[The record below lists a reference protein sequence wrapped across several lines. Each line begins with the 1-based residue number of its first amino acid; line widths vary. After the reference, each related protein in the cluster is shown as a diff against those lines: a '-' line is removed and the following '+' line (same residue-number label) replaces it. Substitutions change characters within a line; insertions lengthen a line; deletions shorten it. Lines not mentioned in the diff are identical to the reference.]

1 MADIAQLGIAVDTSQ
16 TKLAARE
23 LENLA
28 AAGAKAEG
36 STKKLGS
43 TSKQAMEQAAAATA
57 KAQQTMER
65 MLAAQERQ
73 EKLMEQMAREMQQ
86 LNQALQGNASA
97 NNAAAQAAQ
106 NAAQALGQESAAAK
120 SAQAAAQGHAQ
131 AATSAAAAS
140 GAMGAQATATGGAL
154 GGMAS
159 KVLATATAVLSLGK
173 IISEMDAWTNMNN
186 RIRLVTEGQEQF
198 ATAQANI
205 ISIAKS
211 TNQPLAETAELYQ
224 RLAMNQKTLGLSGTE
239 LSGIVKT
246 ISQTMVIS
254 GSSAAGGAAAL
265 MQLGQAFNSGVLRG
279 EEFNSVMEQAPGLMQ
294 AIAAGMGKTVGE
306 MRALAEAG
314 KITTDELV
322 KALQKQA
329 ATVDADYGKMSKTV
343 EQSMT
348 NVKTAFTE
356 FVGRADE
363 ATGVSKALSTAIN
376 GVAANI
382 GPLATIAATLVGVG
396 LATWIGSAAAASG
409 GLAVALGGVASASTG
424 LLAAMGPAGWL
435 ILGVGAAATAWQLLG
450 SKASTAGA
458 QMSSAGEQAAA
469 AGNKLVAGIVP
480 AINTAI
486 GAYDKMIAKQ
496 KESMGIAKTPID
508 DAAKALKEADLNL
521 QKLAQQVAR
530 AQQGSGEYVNMG
542 PKQRAAA
549 EKALTD
555 ELEKASKKRG
565 EFAAKEAEYN
575 SNVVA
580 QYVKGKERQ
589 TDASAKLLAIEE
601 AKEKRDKALAAAGY
615 DRARQEQVNSAYRVE
630 LAKIEESSSKK
641 AASAVSAATRET
653 NKALKEQNNA
663 YADLAGVSSTYY
675 KEMEGYQAQRAKGN
689 ITEAQYVELVEKLIQ
704 KQPFAVAL
712 TKAQTE
718 AFKEQEDARKKA
730 SAEIEKAYQKEV
742 DAAQKSAKAAQ
753 EKVGQ
758 LSDEAK
764 AIEISKAKHIT
775 LAEAM
780 EEVIVKRLE
789 DQLES
794 AKQAGNQELLDAI
807 ADEIK
812 ARKELGKALGDREVR
827 EAADDAAKDASKSW
841 QDTAKKIN
849 GDLTDAIIAGFEG
862 GKNGAQALKDSL
874 VKMFK
879 DMVLRP
885 VISAIVAPVS
895 GMLATGAQAAGG
907 AAAGGGG
914 IGSIGSSIST
924 AISNGFS
931 SFAMSSIG
939 QKLGLSS
946 VGADGMGP
954 PSLSSTGQG
963 MSTAM
968 GVIGDTLAGYAMG
981 SMARSLISG
990 GYSVSKGM
998 DTFQKVGVAV
1008 GSALGGP
1015 VMGAII
1021 GAAAGVFNRAF
1032 GRKLADLGVEAK
1044 FGGEQNFSGNQYK
1057 FEKGGWFRSDK
1068 TTRDPMSQE
1077 MADAFE
1083 ERFNGI
1089 RVSMGFMATTLGVS
1103 ADSVA
1108 EFTRDVKLSFMGL
1121 DADQVVEK
1129 IDEMFA
1135 NMSDDMAA
1143 SILGVSQT
1151 TTTTVKEMQTVVTGS
1166 GDDMV
1171 TSFIEVEKQVTQT
1184 IKAQSEYAK
1193 SGETHTQT
1201 LMRLSSSLI
1210 TVNGVFDTLGTT
1222 MYEASL
1228 KGGDM
1233 ASKLVDLFGGED
1245 KFSALAGSYY
1255 DAYYTEQEKESTLRR
1270 QTTEALAEHNL
1281 AMPATRE
1288 AYRKLVEAQELTT
1301 ESGRKNYAVLL
1312 KNAGAFAEL
1321 TPAAEA
1327 ANRQIA
1333 GINKLFHGLSIDGKL
1348 VETKFTKATEEIF
1361 DSLGVSVQEYSSS
1374 IGGVISGILTGTTK
1388 AEDAGAALAN
1398 AAVGGINNAIA
1409 QAASD
1414 AIAAQFVN
1422 AVITPIL
1429 ANIQSGRAALEG
1441 VDVKGAIAKA
1451 NQDALDVKTVLNT
1464 IGVELG
1470 SGIEGM
1476 AAALVGGSDIALVQT
1491 GSIWNQADRASFE
1504 QPWKDLVRG
1513 ITSQVKQSL
1522 AELADLNAPI
1532 LRESASA
1539 AEKIAQSMK
1548 EQFAALGGDKYQS
1561 SLNEQIGIYSAES
1574 ARAALLES
1582 QSNAPGVSPED
1593 ADSLVRQMNIA
1604 SQNAYG
1610 ALLKIW
1616 EFEGAIKDITSA
1628 VEDWAKGQRKINAYE
1643 ELTAMR
1649 VETASTA
1656 SQIESMK
1663 LDSGS
1668 VAAKITEQA
1677 EKRRKE
1683 ILESGYGQDLR
1694 LQMEPINAEIER
1706 LQGLLSSQQRPEE
1719 VGYAQQQYDLLGRQ
1733 LEFEL
1738 KKLEGLNSELSDISK
1753 IIDDW
1758 EKTQKELRAT
1768 ELMIDIGAQIK
1779 ELEKSTVGPLTSI
1792 KEKSDEY
1799 RTSLEELGFATEE
1812 NISQLDK
1819 LTGMQLD
1826 QARTGLYDQLLSEE
1840 ERRAK
1845 EQEKLNSAFTEL
1857 GATTPASTDAL
1868 RAMIDAA
1875 RDAGNVGLADSLL
1888 ELVPAFVAL
1897 QGAADGA
1904 GSALDRAMQDVDKA
1918 FAALQRSIN
1927 AEKDRINADAQAQ
1940 IDAIN
1945 AGAEAREKAID
1956 DARQQVQDLGSIF
1969 DDITKAVKTLRGNA
1983 QDEAM
1988 QMEQARAYISMA
2000 LSVAQAGGTVDRE
2013 NLREAMGTV
2022 TKDNAQS
2029 YITGADYRF
2038 AQARQA
2044 AELQAL
2050 ADITGEQKDV
2060 AQATLDAAL
2069 EANKAAQE
2077 QIDAIIEARDKQLKA
2092 LDDQLK
2098 AAQEQ
2103 IDVMRGVDISVLGV
2117 GDAVIAFDTAMAT
2130 YQSEKSRIDAEN
2142 LALQAAIDEKIK
2154 QQKDQD
2160 LEICIMQIDAINGVQ
2175 IAINGMANTIAS
2187 AIAGAV
2193 DPVAPSVGP
2202 VITYDGDQ
2210 GPGLYVN
2217 GGLTGGVMPKFPSF
2231 DVGTNYVP
2239 NDMIAQ
2245 IHEGEA
2251 IVPKEF
2257 NPAAFGGVKT
2267 DDAQLASLVV
2277 SLTTEVQRLQTIVKA
2292 GNDEQRRTADAVNGR
2307 PEAPMLVETV

>member
-23 LENLA
+23 LDNLA

-205 ISIAKS
+205 INIAKS

-329 ATVDADYGKMSKTV
+329 ATVDADYGTMSKTV

-348 NVKTAFTE
+348 NVKTSFTE

-409 GLAVALGGVASASTG
+409 GLAVAIGGVAAASTG

-565 EFAAKEAEYN
+565 ELAAKEAEYN

-601 AKEKRDKALAAAGY
+601 AKEKRDKALAAAGS

-630 LAKIEESSSKK
+630 LAKIEESSAKK

-675 KEMEGYQAQRAKGN
+675 KELESYQAQRAKGN

-704 KQPFAVAL
+704 KQPFAVEL
-712 TKAQTE
+712 TKKQTE

-742 DAAQKSAKAAQ
+742 DAAQKSAKSAQ
-753 EKVGQ
+753 DKVGQ
-758 LSDEAK
+758 LSDEAQ
-764 AIEISKAKHIT
+764 AMDISKAKHIT

-812 ARKELGKALGDREVR
+812 ARKELGQALGDREVR
-827 EAADDAAKDASKSW
+827 EAADDAAKDAAKSW

-862 GKNGAQALKDSL
+862 GKNGAQALKDYL

-914 IGSIGSSIST
+914 AGMIGNIGALFGAGGMGGALAAGAGWLTGATTLSGALGAAGSLLGTGTFAGAMSGMGMIAGALAPIAIGIGALVSIADMVTSPGEQHMGGLFSTSGNTDIDTAMRVTGGGGWDDGAWARDLTERADAAIGSSLEQVGT
-924 AISNGFS
+924 
-931 SFAMSSIG
+931 
-939 QKLGLSS
+939 GLIDIFEQ
-946 VGADGMGP
+946 VNA
-954 PSLSSTGQG
+954 
-963 MSTAM
+963 
-968 GVIGDTLAGYAMG
+968 LAGGVADEFELTLGFAANINGEGKDKNAFGYFDLTDKTTGAVISSYQNRELGTDTGAAMTKLTNDAARAMLAALAKADVPKWAQNALKALEATPG
-981 SMARSLISG
+981 LQAMQEFLEYPKKLADSFGIAQESMAGAIAEGFKTGDGEAAGQALAQTVLSG
-990 GYSVSKGM
+990 IQNS
-998 DTFQKVGVAV
+998 
-1008 GSALGGP
+1008 
-1015 VMGAII
+1015 II
-1021 GAAAGVFNRAF
+1021 GAA
-1032 GRKLADLGVEAK
+1032 
-1044 FGGEQNFSGNQYK
+1044 
-1057 FEKGGWFRSDK
+1057 
-1068 TTRDPMSQE
+1068 SQQ
-1077 MADAFE
+1077 
-1083 ERFNGI
+1083 I
-1089 RVSMGFMATTLGVS
+1089 
-1103 ADSVA
+1103 
-1108 EFTRDVKLSFMGL
+1108 
-1121 DADQVVEK
+1121 
-1129 IDEMFA
+1129 
-1135 NMSDDMAA
+1135 
-1143 SILGVSQT
+1143 
-1151 TTTTVKEMQTVVTGS
+1151 
-1166 GDDMV
+1166 
-1171 TSFIEVEKQVTQT
+1171 
-1184 IKAQSEYAK
+1184 
-1193 SGETHTQT
+1193 
-1201 LMRLSSSLI
+1201 
-1210 TVNGVFDTLGTT
+1210 
-1222 MYEASL
+1222 
-1228 KGGDM
+1228 
-1233 ASKLVDLFGGED
+1233 
-1245 KFSALAGSYY
+1245 
-1255 DAYYTEQEKESTLRR
+1255 STLV
-1270 QTTEALAEHNL
+1270 TNVI
-1281 AMPATRE
+1281 M
-1288 AYRKLVEAQELTT
+1288 
-1301 ESGRKNYAVLL
+1301 
-1312 KNAGAFAEL
+1312 
-1321 TPAAEA
+1321 TP
-1327 ANRQIA
+1327 
-1333 GINKLFHGLSIDGKL
+1333 
-1348 VETKFTKATEEIF
+1348 
-1361 DSLGVSVQEYSSS
+1361 
-1374 IGGVISGILTGTTK
+1374 IL
-1388 AEDAGAALAN
+1388 DALAN
-1398 AAVGGINNAIA
+1398 AQDPASALAAIDFDAV
-1409 QAASD
+1409 
-1414 AIAAQFVN
+1414 
-1422 AVITPIL
+1422 
-1429 ANIQSGRAALEG
+1429 
-1441 VDVKGAIAKA
+1441 IAKA
-1451 NQDALDVKTVLNT
+1451 EGIGEGLATALNNPALQAAMDKIDATLQQVGQSAVDAAGNLQLIADKATAVADVTAPTVLQEQVT
-1464 IGVELG
+1464 
-1470 SGIEGM
+1470 
-1476 AAALVGGSDIALVQT
+1476 QT

-1522 AELADLNAPI
+1522 DELADLNAPI

-1539 AEKIAQSMK
+1539 AEKIAQGMK
-1548 EQFAALGGDKYQS
+1548 DQFSLLGGNSYKS
-1561 SLNEQIGIYSAES
+1561 SLDEQMRIYSAES
-1574 ARAALLES
+1574 ARAESLAS
-1582 QSNAPGVSPED
+1582 QSNSPDISAED

-1616 EFEGAIKDITSA
+1616 EFEGAINEITEA
-1628 VEDWAKGQRKINAYE
+1628 VEVWAKGQRKINAYE

-1694 LQMEPINAEIER
+1694 LQMDPINAEIER

-1719 VGYAQQQYDLLGRQ
+1719 IGYAQQQYDFLGRQ

-1738 KKLEGLNSELSDISK
+1738 KKLEGLNSELSDMSK

-1819 LTGMQLD
+1819 LAGLQLD
-1826 QARTGLYDQLLSEE
+1826 QARTSLYDQLLSQE

-1845 EQEKLNSAFTEL
+1845 EQEKLNAAFTEL

-1888 ELVPAFVAL
+1888 ELVPAFVSL

-2013 NLREAMGTV
+2013 KLREAMGTV

-2038 AQARQA
+2038 EQARQA

-2077 QIDAIIEARDKQLKA
+2077 QIDTIIEARDKQLKA

-2103 IDVMRGVDISVLGV
+2103 IDVMNGVDISVLGV
-2117 GDAVIAFDTAMAT
+2117 GDAVDAFKRAAAA
-2130 YQSEKSRIDAEN
+2130 YQLEKARVDAEN
-2142 LALQAAIDEKIK
+2142 LELQAAIDEKLK
-2154 QQKDQD
+2154 QKKEQD
-2160 LEICIMQIDAINGVQ
+2160 LEICIMQVDAINQMSSDIV
-2175 IAINGMANTIAS
+2175 S
-2187 AIAGAV
+2187 AIGSIPA
-2193 DPVAPSVGP
+2193 PVKPPSSSGP
-2202 VITYDGDQ
+2202 VITYDGEQ
-2210 GPGLYVN
+2210 GPGLYIN
-2217 GGLTGGVMPKFPSF
+2217 GGLTGGVMPQFPSF

-2267 DDAQLASLVV
+2267 DDVQLASLVV
-2277 SLTTEVQRLQTIVKA
+2277 SLTAEVQRLQGIVQA
-2292 GNDEQRRTADAVNGR
+2292 GNAEQRRTADAVNGR